1 LGSKL
6 TKVDKQ
12 IMIFEVVICNF
23 CELCASVVHFH
34 HKDTKDTKFFIFLK
48 QFKNC
53 NSMSENEISSKIIG
67 AAIEAHKQLGPGLLE
82 STYETCLA
90 YELKQMELDVKQQQA
105 LPVVYKEVKLDAG
118 YRIDL
123 LIENKVIIEIKSV
136 EALADIHTAQ
146 LLTYLKLKD
155 LKLGLLINFNSVRV
169 VDGLKRI

>member
-1 LGSKL
+1 M
-6 TKVDKQ
+6 T
-12 IMIFEVVICNF
+12 
-23 CELCASVVHFH
+23 
-34 HKDTKDTKFFIFLK
+34 
-48 QFKNC
+48 
-53 NSMSENEISSKIIG
+53 ENEISQKIIG
-67 AAIEAHKQLGPGLLE
+67 AAIEVHKQLGPGLLE

-90 YELKQMELDVKQQQA
+90 YELKQMGLDVKQQQA

-155 LKLGLLINFNSVRV
+155 LKLGLLINFNSVKV
-169 VDGLKRI
+169 IEGLKRIINGYL